1 MLGPVMGDQLNTGF
15 LKRQEEPAVFCPCWL
30 NHKAHVM
37 LTRKDS
43 PNKTALIV
51 NELCFWICVG
61 LSYVI
66 ALHRFQKGPLWK
78 TVEVKQPSLFNR
90 LRGQRRPID
99 ALGLA
104 RSNYPRIILR
114 NA

>member
-30 NHKAHVM
+30 NHKPNIM
-37 LTRKDS
+37 FTGKDS
-43 PNKTALIV
+43 TNKAALII
-51 NELCFWICVG
+51 NQLCFGVCVR

-66 ALHRFQKGPLWK
+66 VLHIFQKRPLWK

-99 ALGLA
+99 CVVYL
-104 RSNYPRIILR
+104 SV
-114 NA
+114 